1 MIFKEKKHDV
11 GIFRLEKIRVYPP
24 NESWMSGWLDNNPDL
39 SIFEVASYRILRLA
53 SLCVCLGP
61 SISLGVDLRVLTK

>member
-11 GIFRLEKIRVYPP
+11 GIFRLENPP